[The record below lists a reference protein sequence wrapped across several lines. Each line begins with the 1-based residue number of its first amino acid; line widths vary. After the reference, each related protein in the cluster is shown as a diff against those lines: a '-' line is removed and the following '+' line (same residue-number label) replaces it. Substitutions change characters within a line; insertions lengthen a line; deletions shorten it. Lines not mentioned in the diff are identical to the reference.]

1 MVFLSLKNSDLF
13 FLKSEW
19 SDAAAFLLL
28 FEFREREVELSE
40 PDAEISRV
48 TVKLTEG
55 EETPILC

>member
-28 FEFREREVELSE
+28 FEFREREVEQSE
-40 PDAEISRV
+40 WTQRFAE
-48 TVKLTEG
+48 
-55 EETPILC
+55 